1 VIRSA
6 RAAARLLLLVGVFL
20 AAHSAQGSDAP
31 GPGAKPALEQGARGV
46 ALTALSG
53 TRIEEI
59 PLTYIGTYR
68 DFAGPGYDLILVQL
82 EGPIA
87 DRVGVAAGMSGS
99 PVYIEGELIGALS
112 YRIGRLPR
120 EAVAGVTPLADVIDA
135 AKTPAVASAQTS
147 SGAAPIATPISVGG
161 MVGEV
166 RDWLAGEIEDQGFV
180 LVGGGGAA
188 DDSAPGGPLVPGSPV
203 GVELVRGDLSM
214 AATGTVTW
222 VDGQRVYAFGHPFTG
237 SGRVEMPMVSA
248 EVIYTLG
255 DLAGSMRLSSVGGEL
270 GAIVEDRLTAIVG
283 QLGVSARMIPVR
295 LSVHGADYGE
305 EQFNFQIARSGMLTP
320 VLAGAVV
327 GNALLSNTAF
337 VRESTMLAR
346 GTIRLSGLPD
356 LPVAV
361 AASGIQTANP
371 GLAVAGAIQRAL
383 SGLWLNPFGE
393 VEIEAITLDVDV
405 TPEVV
410 QYQIQALL
418 YDRLPLRPGDTL
430 EATCVFRAYRGETV
444 TRKLSIRIPPG
455 LAPGRDL
462 MLSVGS
468 PAYLEGIL
476 GRPLTRRLRSA
487 EDLPSFVRA
496 LGSQWSSDRL
506 KAVLYQAGAGVVR
519 GGALFEHLPP
529 TAWRLLAGDLPSNAT
544 QRTRVSRLAVEELQL
559 DGPAEGG
566 VSVRVRVDSALEV
579 VPSRSSEEER

>member
-1 VIRSA
+1 VIHSA
-6 RAAARLLLLVGVFL
+6 RAAARLMLLVAVSL
-20 AAHSAQGSDAP
+20 VAHPARSEAAPAPSATRV
-31 GPGAKPALEQGARGV
+31 LEQGSRGV
-46 ALTALSG
+46 VLTAVSG
-53 TRIEEI
+53 SRIEEI

-99 PVYIEGELIGALS
+99 PVYIDGELIGALA
-112 YRIGRLPR
+112 YRIGRLPQ

-135 AKTPAVASAQTS
+135 AKTPSVAGSRTN

-161 MVGEV
+161 MVAEV
-166 RDWLAGEIEDQGFV
+166 RDWLAGEIEEQGFV

-188 DDSAPGGPLVPGSPV
+188 EDAEPPGRLTPGSPV
-203 GVELVRGDLSM
+203 GVELVRGDLSI

-237 SGRVEMPMVSA
+237 SGRVEMPMVA
-248 EVIYTLG
+248 ADVIYTLG

-283 QLGVSARMIPVR
+283 HLGAKARMIPVR
-295 LSVHGADYGE
+295 LRVQGADYGE
-305 EQFNFQIARSGMLTP
+305 ERFEFEIARSGMLTP

-337 VRESTMLAR
+337 VRESTMRAR
-346 GTIRLSGLPD
+346 GTVTLAKLPD
-356 LPVAV
+356 LPIEVT
-361 AASGIQTANP
+361 ASGIQTANP
-371 GLAVAGAIQRAL
+371 GLAIAGAIHRTL
-383 SGLWLNPFGE
+383 SGLWVNPFGE
-393 VEIEAITLDVDV
+393 VEIDGITLEVDV
-405 TPEVV
+405 SPEVV
-410 QYQIQALL
+410 QYQVQALL

-430 EATCVFRAYRGETV
+430 DATCVLRAYRGETV
-444 TRKLSIRIPPG
+444 TRQLSIRVPSG
-455 LAPGRDL
+455 LVPDRDL
-462 MLSVGS
+462 ALSVGS
-468 PAYLEGIL
+468 PTYLEGIL
-476 GRPLTRRLRSA
+476 GRPLTQRLHSA

-496 LGSQWSSDRL
+496 LGSRWSADRL

-529 TAWRLLAGDLPSNAT
+529 TAARLLAADLPANAT
-544 QRTRVSRLAVEELQL
+544 QRRRVARLAVEELQL

-566 VSVRVRVDSALEV
+566 VTVRIRVDSALEV
-579 VPSRSSEEER
+579 APPQSNEEDR